1 MIENFTSCLSNDP
14 PSICLQG
21 FLGYFMH
28 LFSTPLINKPSL
40 ANDPKDIH
48 LTFSP
53 HPDRMNLLPSYKTS
67 RKGCVRYLLVCF
79 CFIIGTMIFYNYV
92 SKRPR
97 EEYPFSLRTTRTQ
110 QERSKV
116 GKLMI
121 CSCRFIILSW
131 EFREVLKV
139 KQNKAITK
147 YITSIT
153 KDAKK

>member
-1 MIENFTSCLSNDP
+1 MCIYKVINSYLTLMIENFTSCLSNNP
-14 PSICLQG
+14 PGICLQG

-48 LTFSP
+48 LTFFP

-92 SKRPR
+92 SK
-97 EEYPFSLRTTRTQ
+97 
-110 QERSKV
+110 K
-116 GKLMI
+116 
-121 CSCRFIILSW
+121 
-131 EFREVLKV
+131 
-139 KQNKAITK
+139 TK
-147 YITSIT
+147 GGISVFLTN
-153 KDAKK
+153 D